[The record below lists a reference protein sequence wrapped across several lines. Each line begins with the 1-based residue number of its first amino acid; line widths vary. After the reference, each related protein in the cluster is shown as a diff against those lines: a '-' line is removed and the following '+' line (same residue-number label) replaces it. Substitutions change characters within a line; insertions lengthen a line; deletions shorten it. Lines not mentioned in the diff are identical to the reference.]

1 MAGAYWKNIRG
12 AVFFVAVAGHQDPN
26 GDPLK
31 ESGPR
36 HENPDHAAAIRLRLT
51 ILGLDPGLVHDV
63 EGRLGG
69 SPKMAEAGRRDDVAN
84 AGLAGLR
91 AQAQTHLLGS

>member
-12 AVFFVAVAGHQDPN
+12 GVFFVAVAGHQDPN
-26 GDPLK
+26 GDPLQ

-91 AQAQTHLLGS
+91 PQAQTHLLGS